1 MLKLLKG
8 SFIRLFRSS
17 EFQIMP
23 FLLMI
28 MNFMMIFMERAN
40 LQDTDTLPG
49 LPLFNA
55 FFHVMI
61 LSICTSAFVALFIGA
76 EYSNATIFNKIIF
89 GHSRTAVYLT
99 YLLTCLF
106 GTAMFHLTAT
116 GVTTLIGWIALGK
129 PTFTFGVFI
138 SGYLLSL
145 PALFASTAL
154 HLAITII
161 VQNRAVAVG
170 VSATLS
176 TIMLFFS
183 MYFCD
188 GMHYENKYLDFLPD
202 FYLNKLAMSDT
213 LISSGIIEKLNFPV
227 YPCILFS
234 LFTVIGLIVFNNINI
249 RNTPE
254 GEI

>member
-8 SFIRLFRSS
+8 SFIRLFGSS

-23 FLLMI
+23 FFLII
-28 MNFMMIFMERAN
+28 MDLTMTFMHRAGISE
-40 LQDTDTLPG
+40 DEALPG

-55 FFHVMI
+55 FFHVVVI
-61 LSICTSAFVALFIGA
+61 GICTAVFVSLFIGA

-106 GTAMFHLTAT
+106 GTAVFHLTAT

-227 YPCILFS
+227 YPCILFG

>member
-8 SFIRLFRSS
+8 SFIRLFHSS

-28 MNFMMIFMERAN
+28 MNFMMIFMKRAN
-40 LQDTDTLPG
+40 LQDTDKLPG
-49 LPLFNA
+49 LPMFNA

-61 LSICTSAFVALFIGA
+61 LSICTATFVALFIGA

-99 YLLTCLF
+99 YLITCLF

-116 GVTTLIGWIALGK
+116 GVTTLVGWIALGK
-129 PTFTFGVFI
+129 PTFTLGAFI
-138 SGYLLSL
+138 SNYLLSL
-145 PALFASTAL
+145 PVLFAVVSFY
-154 HLAITII
+154 LAITII
-161 VQNRAVAVG
+161 VQNRAVAIG
-170 VSATLS
+170 ISASLS
-176 TIMLFFS
+176 IALLIFS

-188 GMHYENKYLDFLPD
+188 GKHYDNKYLDFLPD
-202 FYLNKLAMSDT
+202 FYLNKLAMSDM
-213 LISSGIIEKLNFPV
+213 LISEGVIEKLNFPF
-227 YPCILFS
+227 YPSLLFI
-234 LFTVIGLIVFNNINI
+234 LFTVIGLVVINIINI